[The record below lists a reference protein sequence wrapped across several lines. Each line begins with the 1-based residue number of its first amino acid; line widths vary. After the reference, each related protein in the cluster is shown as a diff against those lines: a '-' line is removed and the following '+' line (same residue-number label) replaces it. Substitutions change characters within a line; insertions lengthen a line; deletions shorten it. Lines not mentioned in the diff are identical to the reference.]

1 MNWNVILDK
10 IKHIFTLKRSK
21 ITLYI
26 VVVLWVAVGAQ
37 IIMNRMFTEQIQ
49 ITEAFV
55 KSDTAKMQSTL
66 QVVAEYNK
74 ETLSEAGKED
84 IIYNLADAIG
94 LEIDNDVT
102 VLKEAS
108 RSESYYYKKAK
119 KASTELK
126 VSSVEEKN
134 GDTTKITHYIIAR
147 INISDKISSI
157 DKYKNELEK
166 AIKAIGVKDLQT
178 TLKYEGSKD
187 GNLSTEQKKEL
198 SKTLVKDLQGK
209 IAMDYDE
216 GDLYTVYG
224 YTGMLNDYVESMG
237 NKINIQIAITY
248 NEVTNKTTV
257 TLATPII
264 NDSY

>member
-1 MNWNVILDK
+1 M
-10 IKHIFTLKRSK
+10 KRSK

-37 IIMNRMFTEQIQ
+37 MIINKMFTEQIQ

-55 KSDTAKMQSTL
+55 KSDTAKMQSSL

-84 IIYNLADAIG
+84 IIYKLADAIG
-94 LEIDNDVT
+94 LKIDNDVT

-108 RSESYYYKKAK
+108 RTESYYYKKAK
-119 KASTELK
+119 KASTDLK
-126 VSSVEEKN
+126 VSSVEEKD
-134 GDTTKITHYIIAR
+134 GDNTKIKHYIIAR

-166 AIKAIGVKDLQT
+166 AIKAIGVNDMQT

-187 GNLSTEQKKEL
+187 GSLSNEQKKEL
-198 SKTLVKDLQGK
+198 SQSLVKDLQGK

-248 NEVTNKTTV
+248 NEITNKTTV